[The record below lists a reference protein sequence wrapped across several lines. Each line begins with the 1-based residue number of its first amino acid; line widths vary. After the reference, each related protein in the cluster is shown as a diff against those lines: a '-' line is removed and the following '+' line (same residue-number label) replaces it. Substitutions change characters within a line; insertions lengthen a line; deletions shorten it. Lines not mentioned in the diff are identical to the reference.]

1 MKHSDLV
8 RYAAEWLRS
17 ERGFRTILTEGSCSG
32 TVEEPDVIA
41 WKSGRS
47 TLVECKRSRADFLAD
62 KKKPFRADAG
72 AGMGRTRLYAA
83 APGIIRVADLPDRWG
98 LLEIT
103 DGGRVQ
109 LVVEPRSF
117 GVWNRDG
124 EIVLLA
130 AAVALRNLQI
140 IAREKLVERVA
151 EDVGP
156 YFAKAIARL
165 NAHPLVGEARSVG
178 LIGAIEI
185 VARKGS
191 NERFQGKEGTA
202 GPIVRDACI
211 RNGLMVRAIRDSIV
225 MCPPLIISHAQ
236 IDQLVGIIEKSLQEA
251 EQQLRE
257 LQAAA

>member
-130 AAVALRNLQI
+130 AALERAALGVPGAAPVASAPMRRGMPMRAPKAPKVGGKADFDRLFP
-140 IAREKLVERVA
+140 KL
-151 EDVGP
+151 P
-156 YFAKAIARL
+156 
-165 NAHPLVGEARSVG
+165 
-178 LIGAIEI
+178 
-185 VARKGS
+185 
-191 NERFQGKEGTA
+191 
-202 GPIVRDACI
+202 VRP
-211 RNGLMVRAIRDSIV
+211 R
-225 MCPPLIISHAQ
+225 
-236 IDQLVGIIEKSLQEA
+236 
-251 EQQLRE
+251 
-257 LQAAA
+257 